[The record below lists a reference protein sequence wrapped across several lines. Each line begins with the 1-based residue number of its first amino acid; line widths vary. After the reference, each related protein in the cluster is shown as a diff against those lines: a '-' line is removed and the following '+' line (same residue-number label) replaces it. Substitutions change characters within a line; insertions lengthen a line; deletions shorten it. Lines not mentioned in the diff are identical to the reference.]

1 MSHFMLFYKE
11 KEDIHKDSPTHYLF
25 VAHVFASM
33 YIFFRFHLCI
43 EASILALKCVI
54 YNLLC

>member
-11 KEDIHKDSPTHYLF
+11 KEDIYKDSPTHNTF

-33 YIFFRFHLCI
+33 YIFFHLCI
-43 EASILALKCVI
+43 GASILALKCVI